1 MHTIGAVQMPTI
13 QELRRKQE
21 EQVDALRRL
30 QWNKVAAPAER
41 KELIQHE
48 IDALENDI
56 RNLDTM
62 IAGLINQSKPNKGS
76 Y

>member
-1 MHTIGAVQMPTI
+1 MHNIGAVQMPTI

-30 QWNKVAAPAER
+30 QWNKAVASAER
-41 KELIQHE
+41 KQLIQHE

-56 RNLDTM
+56 RILDTM

-76 Y
+76 

>member
-1 MHTIGAVQMPTI
+1 MHNIGAVQMGTI

-30 QWNKVAAPAER
+30 QWNKAVAPAER

-48 IDALENDI
+48 IDALEDDI
-56 RNLDTM
+56 RILDTM
-62 IAGLINQSKPNKGS
+62 IAGVINQSKPNKGS
-76 Y
+76 